1 MGVCVEQG
9 FDRLIPA
16 RAGKTRGHLADTAS
30 DWAHPRA
37 GGENA
42 QAIAPAPTPGGSS
55 PRGRG
60 KLKFIYVV
68 IYVVGLIPARAG
80 KTRECYSRGHDVR
93 AHPRAGGENQA
104 GKSILICVAGASP
117 RGRGKLT
124 CVDDDLKVAR
134 LIPARAGKTR
144 GYRSHWMSW
153 GAHPRAGGENH
164 VSIGLAV
171 SLHGSS
177 PRGRGK
183 HQKDSLVQRLR
194 RLIPA
199 RAGKTS
205 TTSASDSTRR
215 AHPRAGG
222 ENDDDHTHIPSVA
235 GSSPRGRGKPE
246 LSGYATKGDGLIPAR
261 AGKTCQVATLAC
273 KSRAHPRAGGENAV
287 NTKAINGQTGS
298 SPRGRGKHDRVA
310 CCVLRY
316 GLIPARA
323 GKTNGSGVPALAAR
337 AHPRAGGENG

>member
-1 MGVCVEQG
+1 MSHPLPDLQKGSSPRGRGKLLQAEGHALVAG
-9 FDRLIPA
+9 LIPA

-104 GKSILICVAGASP
+104 GKSILICVAGSSP

-134 LIPARAGKTR
+134 LIPARAGKTSSSSSR
-144 GYRSHWMSW
+144 TSKSS
-153 GAHPRAGGENH
+153 AHPRAGGEN
-164 VSIGLAV
+164 VVAGSGPIRTY
-171 SLHGSS
+171 GSS

-183 HQKDSLVQRLR
+183 QR
-194 RLIPA
+194 
-199 RAGKTS
+199 
-205 TTSASDSTRR
+205 
-215 AHPRAGG
+215 
-222 ENDDDHTHIPSVA
+222 
-235 GSSPRGRGKPE
+235 
-246 LSGYATKGDGLIPAR
+246 ATW
-261 AGKTCQVATLAC
+261 
-273 KSRAHPRAGGENAV
+273 
-287 NTKAINGQTGS
+287 
-298 SPRGRGKHDRVA
+298 
-310 CCVLRY
+310 
-316 GLIPARA
+316 
-323 GKTNGSGVPALAAR
+323 
-337 AHPRAGGENG
+337 